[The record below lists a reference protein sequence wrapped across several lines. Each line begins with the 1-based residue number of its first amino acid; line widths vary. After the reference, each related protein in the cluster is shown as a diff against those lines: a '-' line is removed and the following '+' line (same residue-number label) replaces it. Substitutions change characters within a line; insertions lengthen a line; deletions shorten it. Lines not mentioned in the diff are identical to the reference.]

1 MNPPAFIA
9 DEVVGAPL
17 DFKWNGPG
25 EHVGPMETVTPLL
38 ERIGHKTSC
47 GVWSLGAGVLL
58 WGGWRLKGHAPEADA
73 VIEVAEAMFMHQV
86 DLRYLDRDAGPRVD
100 RPESLPAH
108 AVAKELLYFAW
119 YALSDRH
126 WNKYYQ
132 PVTDVFHPTHLVRH
146 ILPAAHKKTFAAWLC
161 DDRASRCGRAQTGRA
176 LSQEEEF

>member
-100 RPESLPAH
+100 RPESPSRPRGRQG
-108 AVAKELLYFAW
+108 VALL
-119 YALSDRH
+119 
-126 WNKYYQ
+126 
-132 PVTDVFHPTHLVRH
+132 HLVCTQRPS
-146 ILPAAHKKTFAAWLC
+146 LEQVLSTC
-161 DDRASRCGRAQTGRA
+161 DGCLSSYPFSTSHSSCGA
-176 LSQEEEF
+176 